1 MGFSIMNEFVRMT
14 QIYNLFI
21 QRAKEINLNYIY
33 FFHYIYVYYRY
44 DVSVNTYFKHKLYDS
59 NISHNDFYKSTRKYF
74 RSFTQSQK
82 RFMPNVSISWVFFHY
97 LDYLLNKIRY
107 AGLDGMDYFMYEFYN
122 IRDSKKKTFITDGSM
137 QKMVY
142 HFNRDRYQN
151 ADSHELLRDKGK
163 FNTFFSDIISRKWIV
178 SENLELQDFL
188 HFCNGLDKVIVKP
201 ICGQGGKDIYITETE
216 NEESIIK
223 LYSQIKNGSYIIEE
237 IIKQHPDL
245 ARINNSSVNTIRVY
259 SVQKDNEIFITGAVL
274 RMGRDNSLIDNYS
287 TGGLA
292 AEIDVDLGIVISRA
306 VTHNNDSMYV
316 HPDSS
321 VILIGF
327 KIPLW
332 EEIRE
337 TVKTAHL
344 RIPLLRYIAWDVVV
358 TNENKITFIEANALG
373 GVGIQQHPLLVGK
386 KPIYEKYY

>member
-1 MGFSIMNEFVRMT
+1 MNIVTRLT
-14 QIYNLFI
+14 QKYNLFI
-21 QRAKEINLNYIY
+21 QRAKEMNLNYIY
-33 FFHYIYVYYRY
+33 FFHYIYVNYRY
-44 DVSVNTYFKHKLYDS
+44 DVSVDNYFKHKLYDR
-59 NISHNDFYKSTRKYF
+59 NISHNDFYKSTRKYL

-82 RFMPNVSISWVFFHY
+82 IFKPNVSTSWVFFHY

-122 IRDSKKKTFITDGSM
+122 IRDSKKKTFITDGSLG
-137 QKMVY
+137 KMVN
-142 HFNRDRYQN
+142 HFNGDRYQN
-151 ADSHELLRDKGK
+151 ADAHDLLRDKGK

-178 SENLELQDFL
+178 SENLDLQNFL
-188 HFCNGLDKVIVKP
+188 HFCESLDKVIVKP
-201 ICGQGGKDIYITETE
+201 IYGQGGKDIYITEIE

-223 LYSQIKNGSYIIEE
+223 LYGQIKNGNYIIEE
-237 IIKQHPDL
+237 IIEQHPDL

-259 SVQKDNEIFITGAVL
+259 SVRKDNEIFITGAVL
-274 RMGRDNSLIDNYS
+274 RMGRENSVIDNYS
-287 TGGLA
+287 SGGLA
-292 AEIDVDLGIVISRA
+292 AEVDVDLGIVISRA

-327 KIPLW
+327 QIPLW
-332 EEIRE
+332 EVIRE
-337 TVKTAHL
+337 TVKTAHS

-358 TNENKITFIEANALG
+358 TNENKITFIEANTLG
-373 GVGIQQHPLLVGK
+373 AVDLQQHPSLVGK